1 MDRRLVVAELGTE
14 TVERIAAVLP
24 SFATPRNPVDVTG
37 ALLSNSALFAEVLGV
52 LGPDPAVDALLVAL
66 PVLGQGYDID
76 AIAAGAA
83 AFGADGCPTVVVSVN
98 APVVS
103 VFRRHGLPVFTTE
116 VEAVAAL
123 AQWWGWHERAAAVVA
138 RPFTP
143 TVRGRGGA
151 PRLLD
156 EGASLALLAEAGVPV
171 VRHQLC
177 ADEESAVAALATLGG
192 PVALKGCSSRVTHK
206 SELGLVALGLHTE
219 SEVRDAYHRV
229 AAALASV
236 DPGAPGVIVARMATG
251 RRELMVGGRID
262 AVFGPIMVVGAGG
275 AYVEVLPDL
284 RVLLPPFR
292 RQDVLA
298 ALARLRIAPL
308 LAGVR
313 GEPPSDV
320 DSFADTVVA
329 VSRLF
334 GEDSGVEEL
343 DVNPVLVGAAGEG
356 CVAVDAVVTVR
367 AGG

>member
-1 MDRRLVVAELGTE
+1 
-14 TVERIAAVLP
+14 
-24 SFATPRNPVDVTG
+24 
-37 ALLSNSALFAEVLGV
+37 
-52 LGPDPAVDALLVAL
+52 
-66 PVLGQGYDID
+66 
-76 AIAAGAA
+76 
-83 AFGADGCPTVVVSVN
+83 
-98 APVVS
+98 
-103 VFRRHGLPVFTTE
+103 
-116 VEAVAAL
+116 
-123 AQWWGWHERAAAVVA
+123 
-138 RPFTP
+138 
-143 TVRGRGGA
+143 
-151 PRLLD
+151 
-156 EGASLALLAEAGVPV
+156 
-171 VRHQLC
+171 
-177 ADEESAVAALATLGG
+177 
-192 PVALKGCSSRVTHK
+192 
-206 SELGLVALGLHTE
+206 
-219 SEVRDAYHRV
+219 
-229 AAALASV
+229 
-236 DPGAPGVIVARMATG
+236 
-251 RRELMVGGRID
+251 MVGGRID